1 VTFNGQREGN
11 EVIILG
17 VVLVLVGLLLKISIL
32 WYIGIVLLIIGAV
45 LMILGMTGRPI
56 GGRRHYW

>member
-1 VTFNGQREGN
+1 MTFNGQREGN

-32 WYIGIVLLIIGAV
+32 WYIGIVVLIIGAV
-45 LMILGMTGRPI
+45 LMILGMTGRPV